1 MLSMNNTSTTR
12 IETQSLSKGPP
23 TILGSS
29 AMAGLPFLDSSLLPL
44 SQLSPLKQTPYSAAF
59 DSLQSSANDSANR
72 PQSSA
77 ALSMHNSASMSIP
90 ATAPTRVNSSRRS
103 TTSTNGPSSISIS
116 SVNKSSSTNG
126 STPAAPLDFIGAAS
140 VGNQHSELFYF
151 DHNQMITEDSIFPGI
166 GALDFE
172 SMFANDRAE
181 QAYDPFGVRVSA
193 PSKPPKVDVFGG
205 ANVDETSGQLD
216 LVTFSFD
223 SSHDFDYPIT
233 AGSSATLT
241 QGRISNAPSISNT
254 LNARSNLFQTENGR
268 NAILPPT
275 QQSEIFPPI
284 VPIHEDRRTNINSS
298 NLTAGAGLQ
307 NGTVASS
314 ATVSTSQR
322 QRIHESKTPT
332 INLSESVI
340 AAPDVKQPEK
350 RLAIRVAP
358 LSPPTLPKLKLRL
371 RTGNSVISSKSE
383 SLNEQKKADDQR
395 AIAAAGIQSLAIA
408 NQKEIVGS
416 NSVASNAQ
424 ESRILQQNPTVEP
437 LQENADAL
445 PEKLFVASQPAAAI
459 VTVITP
465 VAATV
470 HESAPIHQLAVVPS
484 IMPAGITQKPIIAPE
499 PTTKHDPHS
508 THVSQD
514 LKKSE
519 PSSTNLPIESKPS
532 EAVQPMPAKAPIPTP
547 PFVADAAAVVPQNES
562 QGKRAKRGKR
572 QIWAWVP
579 VIPAEVKPV
588 DLSAGRSLRTRTS
601 DAHERASTRTEVDGI
616 EAGRKAKRRKSE
628 LPVVNSEVGAA
639 EMKVESSVLPEIAVP
654 PVPIIPDGQ
663 LPQVSIPAVAQ
674 LPKEGSLSMS
684 EGQNALT
691 PSEVKPNGMPTP
703 IVVDT
708 VPNAPDK
715 PVEIAAQ
722 STPVIGPPAPIPAE
736 APKRSGVCH
745 SCKTPGKLLDCTT
758 CLLSYHFTCVEE
770 GLEKNLEA
778 QKKYICNRCQ
788 FMQEDDII
796 PEQPTQT
803 QLPQSHHILSGISA
817 AMARLKDSGALRSVD
832 RPKGRPGRPPKS
844 QKLKIP
850 KPNAPTALS
859 TIPTAIAPLI
869 ASEKDPS
876 SLPVSV
882 PPIPKLRVRLAVRPT
897 GSSNLANA
905 FESEPRPEPGSLPV
919 NTVYRI
925 TESKIKRDFFAK
937 VRQCRANSSSIVSGK
952 AMSLERYKRLLEL
965 ERNAHESA

>member
-1 MLSMNNTSTTR
+1 MNNTCTTR
-12 IETQSLSKGPP
+12 IETKSLLKGPP
-23 TILGSS
+23 KILGSS
-29 AMAGLPFLDSSLLPL
+29 ATDGLPFLDSSLLPL

-59 DSLQSSANDSANR
+59 DSLQSSANDSVNQ

-77 ALSMHNSASMSIP
+77 SLSMHSSASMSIP
-90 ATAPTRVNSSRRS
+90 ATAPTRRNSPRRS
-103 TTSTNGPSSISIS
+103 TTLTNGPSSISICS
-116 SVNKSSSTNG
+116 LKKSSSMNG
-126 STPAAPLDFIGAAS
+126 PTPAAPLDFIGAAS

-181 QAYDPFGVRVSA
+181 QAYDPFDVRVSA

-254 LNARSNLFQTENGR
+254 LNAGRNLYQTENGL
-268 NAILPPT
+268 NAVLPPA
-275 QQSEIFPPI
+275 QQSEILPPI
-284 VPIHEDRRTNINSS
+284 VSIHEDRRTNINSS

-314 ATVSTSQR
+314 ATVSKSQ
-322 QRIHESKTPT
+322 QRGIDESKTPT
-332 INLSESVI
+332 LNLSESVI

-350 RLAIRVAP
+350 RLAIRVAQ

-371 RTGNSVISSKSE
+371 RTGKAVVSSSSE
-383 SLNEQKKADDQR
+383 SLNEEKKADDQK
-395 AIAAAGIQSLAIA
+395 AAAAGIQSLTIA

-424 ESRILQQNPTVEP
+424 ESRILQQNPTIEP
-437 LQENADAL
+437 LQENAGAL
-445 PEKLFVASQPAAAI
+445 SETHFMASQPALAMA
-459 VTVITP
+459 TVVTP

-470 HESAPIHQLAVVPS
+470 HDSAPIHPLALTPS
-484 IMPAGITQKPIIAPE
+484 IMPAGITQNPIIAPE
-499 PTTKHDPHS
+499 PTTKHDPPPS
-508 THVSQD
+508 HVSQD

-519 PSSTNLPIESKPS
+519 PSNFPIESKPS
-532 EAVQPMPAKAPIPTP
+532 EAAQPMPAKAPIPTP
-547 PFVADAAAVVPQNES
+547 PLVADAAAIVPQNES
-562 QGKRAKRGKR
+562 HGKRAKRGKR

-601 DAHERASTRTEVDGI
+601 DAHERASTRTDGGGI

-639 EMKVESSVLPEIAVP
+639 EVKVESSVLPEIAVP
-654 PVPIIPDGQ
+654 PVPIIADGH

-674 LPKEGSLSMS
+674 SPKVGSLSMS
-684 EGQNALT
+684 EGQNAPA
-691 PSEVKPNGMPTP
+691 PSEVKPNRMSTP

-708 VPNAPDK
+708 VPNAPAK

-722 STPVIGPPAPIPAE
+722 SILVIEPPATISAE

-803 QLPQSHHILSGISA
+803 QLPQSHHILAGISA
-817 AMARLKDSGALRSVD
+817 AMARLKDSGALRTAD
-832 RPKGRPGRPPKS
+832 RPKGRLGRPPKS

-850 KPNAPTALS
+850 KPDAPTALS

-869 ASEKDPS
+869 ATKKDPS

-882 PPIPKLRVRLAVRPT
+882 PLIPKLRVRLTVRPT
-897 GSSNLANA
+897 GSFNLTNA

-937 VRQCRANSSSIVSGK
+937 VRQCKANNSRNVLGK

-965 ERNAHESA
+965 ERNAHKSA

>member
-1 MLSMNNTSTTR
+1 MNNTSTTR
-12 IETQSLSKGPP
+12 MKTKSLSKGPP
-23 TILGSS
+23 TIIGSS
-29 AMAGLPFLDSSLLPL
+29 ATDGLPFLDPSLLPL
-44 SQLSPLKQTPYSAAF
+44 SQLSPLKQTPYSVAF
-59 DSLQSSANDSANR
+59 DSLQSSANDSLNR
-72 PQSSA
+72 PQSSS
-77 ALSMHNSASMSIP
+77 ALSMHNNTSMSIP
-90 ATAPTRVNSSRRS
+90 ATAPARRNSPRRS
-103 TTSTNGPSSISIS
+103 TALTNDPSSISIS
-116 SVNKSSSTNG
+116 SLTKSNSTNG
-126 STPAAPLDFIGAAS
+126 ATPAAPLDFIGAAS

-181 QAYDPFGVRVSA
+181 QAYDPFDVRVSA
-193 PSKPPKVDVFGG
+193 ASKPPKVDVFGG
-205 ANVDETSGQLD
+205 STVDETSGQLN

-233 AGSSATLT
+233 AGSSAALT

-254 LNARSNLFQTENGR
+254 LNARSNLYQTENGR
-268 NAILPPT
+268 NAILPPA
-275 QQSEIFPPI
+275 QQSEILPPI
-284 VPIHEDRRTNINSS
+284 VSIHEDRRTNINSS

-314 ATVSTSQR
+314 STVSKSQR
-322 QRIHESKTPT
+322 HRIDESKPPT
-332 INLSESVI
+332 LNLSESVI

-371 RTGNSVISSKSE
+371 RTGKAVVSSSSE
-383 SLNEQKKADDQR
+383 ILTEEKKTDDQKV
-395 AIAAAGIQSLAIA
+395 AGAGIQSVTVA
-408 NQKEIVGS
+408 NQKEIIGS
-416 NSVASNAQ
+416 NAVALNTQ
-424 ESRILQQNPTVEP
+424 ESRILQLNPTIQLV
-437 LQENADAL
+437 QENAGAL
-445 PEKLFVASQPAAAI
+445 PEKHFVASQPATAMATI
-459 VTVITP
+459 ITP

-470 HESAPIHQLAVVPS
+470 HESAPIHPLAVTPS
-484 IMPAGITQKPIIAPE
+484 IMPAGPIIASE
-499 PTTKHDPHS
+499 PTAKLDSHP

-519 PSSTNLPIESKPS
+519 SSNLPIESKPL
-532 EAVQPMPAKAPIPTP
+532 ETAQPIPAKAPIPTP
-547 PFVADAAAVVPQNES
+547 PLVADATAVVPQNES

-579 VIPAEVKPV
+579 VIPAEIKPV

-601 DAHERASTRTEVDGI
+601 DAHERASTRNDGDGI

-628 LPVVNSEVGAA
+628 LPVVNSEVGTA
-639 EMKVESSVLPEIAVP
+639 EVKVESANIPEIAVP
-654 PVPIIPDGQ
+654 PVAIIPGVQ
-663 LPQVSIPAVAQ
+663 LPQVFVPAVSQ
-674 LPKEGSLSMS
+674 LTKIVSLSMS
-684 EGQNALT
+684 EGQNA
-691 PSEVKPNGMPTP
+691 PSSSEVKQNEMPTP
-703 IVVDT
+703 IAVDT
-708 VPNAPDK
+708 VPNAPVK

-722 STPVIGPPAPIPAE
+722 SILVIDPPAAIPAE
-736 APKRSGVCH
+736 MPKRSGVCH

-803 QLPQSHHILSGISA
+803 HLPQSHHILAGISA
-817 AMARLKDSGALRSVD
+817 AMAQLKDSGALRTAD
-832 RPKGRPGRPPKS
+832 RPKGRLGRPPKS

-850 KPNAPTALS
+850 KPDAPTALS

-869 ASEKDPS
+869 ATEKDPS
-876 SLPVSV
+876 SLPVSA
-882 PPIPKLRVRLAVRPT
+882 PPIPKLRVRLTVRPA
-897 GSSNLANA
+897 GSFNLSNA

-925 TESKIKRDFFAK
+925 SESKIKRDFFAK
-937 VRQCRANSSSIVSGK
+937 VRANNSSNASGK
-952 AMSLERYKRLLEL
+952 AMSLERYKMLLEL
-965 ERNAHESA
+965 ERNAHKSA